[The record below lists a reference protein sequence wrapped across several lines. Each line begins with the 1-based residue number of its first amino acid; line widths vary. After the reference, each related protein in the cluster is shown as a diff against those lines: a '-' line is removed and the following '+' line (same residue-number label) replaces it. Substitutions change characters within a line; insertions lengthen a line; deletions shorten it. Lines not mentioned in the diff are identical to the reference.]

1 MMETKRISIYG
12 RPAVSTGRGFRRRIV
27 AAALLML
34 ACAGSIP
41 GAWGGNRA
49 WETNAGRETG
59 IRWEASPARVADVTD
74 ARMQVAMIKE
84 ARMQDARMQEATI
97 PDITVSDAKVQKTCI
112 PVARMQVAMVQ
123 KVRIPVVR
131 VSDATVPLITVPAT
145 TVAAYA
151 ALAAQA
157 SLPSA
162 QTTKGDPGYAKAGR
176 DYTVETIPNLRLQDG
191 RQHVSNPDGIISPA
205 DVAQINRIL
214 GALEDSLGIEVAVVA
229 VNSIGDADPRSFAT
243 DLFNRW
249 GLGKK
254 GKDNGL
260 LIQLVT
266 APPQR
271 SVVFETGYG
280 LEGVLPDAISYRL
293 QQQAMI
299 PDLKAGRYSAAMTGG
314 VAAVANY
321 LLSHYD
327 PENPAAA
334 KGGKGAASGGFL
346 ENFGMGFLLLFV
358 FVFILVAF
366 TFRRRGAQV
375 CPRCGKKA
383 LVYTGQRVVSNATA
397 TKPAVVED
405 VYQCKNCGYTDTRN
419 RHSSNGRNSSLFPFL
434 LGGLGGF
441 LGGPRGGG
449 GFGGFGGGSWGGGA
463 SGGGGSISRF

>member
-1 MMETKRISIYG
+1 MVETTRMKIDRKPIASFG
-12 RPAVSTGRGFRRRIV
+12 RKARSAIV
-27 AAALLML
+27 AAAFLII
-34 ACAGSIP
+34 AGGAGTANTSAAITPAASVPMANMSEASVSVASIP
-41 GAWGGNRA
+41 VEGASIASTLAESALLASGPAASTPVTGG
-49 WETNAGRETG
+49 
-59 IRWEASPARVADVTD
+59 PA
-74 ARMQVAMIKE
+74 ARSA
-84 ARMQDARMQEATI
+84 
-97 PDITVSDAKVQKTCI
+97 
-112 PVARMQVAMVQ
+112 
-123 KVRIPVVR
+123 
-131 VSDATVPLITVPAT
+131 L
-145 TVAAYA
+145 
-151 ALAAQA
+151 LAAA
-157 SLPSA
+157 
-162 QTTKGDPGYAKAGR
+162 DR
-176 DYTVETIPNLRLQDG
+176 EYTVQTIPNLRLQDG
-191 RQHVSNPDGIISPA
+191 RQHVSNPDGIISPD
-205 DVAQINRIL
+205 DVARINRML

-229 VNSIGDADPRSFAT
+229 VNSIRDADPRSFAT
-243 DLFNRW
+243 DLFNHW

-266 APPQR
+266 APAQR

-299 PDLKAGRYSAAMTGG
+299 PDLKAGRYSAAMASG
-314 VAAVANY
+314 VAAVTNY

-327 PENPAAA
+327 PQNPDAAA
-334 KGGKGAASGGFL
+334 GANRQGGFL
-346 ENFGMGFLLLFV
+346 ENFGMGFLLLFF
-358 FVFILVAF
+358 FVFILIAF
-366 TFRRRGAQV
+366 SFRRRGAQV

-419 RHSSNGRNSSLFPFL
+419 RHSSGGGSSLFPFL

-449 GFGGFGGGSWGGGA
+449 GFGGFGGGGGAWGGGA